1 MKIWKW
7 GWERRWRDNSK
18 REIKDK
24 RMKMREEEEE
34 IIPRVRENEMKKT
47 IYETNKLLLFIYLE
61 YI

>member
-1 MKIWKW
+1 
-7 GWERRWRDNSK
+7 
-18 REIKDK
+18 
-24 RMKMREEEEE
+24 MKMREEEEE